1 MNEFSVKTPT
11 EWKEKLYKKT
21 TETKTVRIRSAILL
35 AAVIAFLICVSGSAF
50 AVRVS
55 RAPEYFG
62 SKYLGLSESSDQ
74 VYSEKNLVFQSDRE
88 DLELTC
94 KGIVGDDYNINL
106 IFQLKSTG
114 DITFKEGKRYW
125 IEEIYDYIPL
135 SNGRSRGT
143 NVITLDERTL
153 QIELGYGSI
162 DGVAIAGR
170 NIKLNFEN
178 IIEYKEN
185 SFIQTDFFDCNF
197 EGKIIVDYKSTNRK
211 LQKTE
216 NTVEM
221 HGVTL
226 KPDKA
231 EISNLNLSYTLEVV
245 DGEEIFGAIDELD
258 IIKGTLTLNYKDGT
272 EETFNVTMPPQN
284 ENDIII
290 SSVGKRGNKL
300 RVTPHFRST
309 VNASEIASVEL
320 DGVEVFVSK

>member
-1 MNEFSVKTPT
+1 MNEFGVKTPE
-11 EWKEKLYKKT
+11 EWKAKLYRQT
-21 TETKTVRIRSAILL
+21 TEKKVVRLRPAMLIAAI
-35 AAVIAFLICVSGSAF
+35 IAFVICVSGSAF

-74 VYSEKNLVFQSDRE
+74 VYSEKNIVFQSDRE

-94 KGIVGDDYNINL
+94 KGIIGDDYNIGL
-106 IFQLKSTG
+106 IFHLKSTG
-114 DITFKEGKRYW
+114 DIVFKEDKRYW
-125 IEEIYDYIPL
+125 IEEIYDYIL
-135 SNGRSRGT
+135 FTNGRSRGT
-143 NVITLDERTL
+143 NVITLDEQTL
-153 QIELGYGSI
+153 QIEISYGSI

-170 NIKLNFEN
+170 NIKLSFQN

-197 EGKIIVDYKSTNRK
+197 EGKVTVDYKSTNRK

-216 NTVEM
+216 NNVEM

-226 KPDKA
+226 KPVKA
-231 EISNLNLSYTLEVV
+231 EISNLNFYYVLEVV
-245 DGEEIFGAIDELD
+245 DGEEIFEAADELD

-284 ENDIII
+284 ENDIGVG
-290 SSVGKRGNKL
+290 SAGKRGNQL
-300 RVTPHFRST
+300 RVKPHFRST
-309 VNASEIASVEL
+309 INASEIASVEL
-320 DGVEVFVSK
+320 NGVEVFVSK